1 MASGNSSWKLYFLQM
16 LNLGVGQIGF
26 KAKSNKHYHKPTG
39 QKAEDLQRS
48 GGLPRDP
55 WGFVISLYS
64 NFTNFGAALV
74 IKVNGQQSQLRWE

>member
-39 QKAEDLQRS
+39 QKAEDLQKVWRLATRPLGFFHRS
-48 GGLPRDP
+48 L
-55 WGFVISLYS
+55 
-64 NFTNFGAALV
+64 
-74 IKVNGQQSQLRWE
+74 QQP

>member
-1 MASGNSSWKLYFLQM
+1 MASGNSCWKLYFLQM
-16 LNLGVGQIGF
+16 LNLGAGQIGF

-64 NFTNFGAALV
+64 NLKILWTAIAF
-74 IKVNGQQSQLRWE
+74 KVDGQ

>member
-1 MASGNSSWKLYFLQM
+1 MASGNISWKLYFLQM

-39 QKAEDLQRS
+39 QKDGDLQRS

-55 WGFVISLYS
+55 WAFVISLNS
-64 NFTNFGAALV
+64 SLINF
-74 IKVNGQQSQLRWE
+74 